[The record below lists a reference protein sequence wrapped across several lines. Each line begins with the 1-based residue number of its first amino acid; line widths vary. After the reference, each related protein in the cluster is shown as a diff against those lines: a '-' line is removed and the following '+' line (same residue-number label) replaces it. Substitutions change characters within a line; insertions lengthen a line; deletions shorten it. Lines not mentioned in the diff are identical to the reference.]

1 MSDSVVR
8 ETVMRPILDGARM
21 RSVEVTFTKL
31 EHDGDKVGPFER
43 WMVDWLEECA
53 FEDREAYGETGDQ
66 QRWGR
71 IAAAISRLFEEV
83 GDG

>member
-1 MSDSVVR
+1 MSDRVLR
-8 ETVMRPILDGARM
+8 ETVMRPTLDGARM

-43 WMVDWLEECA
+43 WMVEMIRAEA
-53 FEDREAYGETGDQ
+53 KRELLKGSMQTYRA
-66 QRWGR
+66 WSA